1 MIDDGPETFTIGQLA
16 RRTGLPVRTIRYW
29 SDIGALPPVG
39 RTHGGYRLY
48 DAESVARLELV
59 RTLRELGLSL
69 DDVRRVLA
77 REITVAEVAA
87 AHVAALDAQI
97 RALRLSR
104 AVLSTIAERQSDTE
118 EMTLMNKLARL
129 SARERR
135 QIVEDFTDEIFA
147 GLDDANPHFQARV
160 RGVAAELPDDPTP
173 RQVDA
178 WIELAELVEDEGF
191 RAQLRRIAETDSESF
206 RDRAREPQAYL
217 RFARKAALL
226 VGEAQEQ
233 GVVPE
238 SPEADAFL
246 ERLFGPHA
254 DRAAVL
260 EQLGV
265 GGPDLRTERYFRLLA
280 VVNGYEPQPS
290 SAAAFQWLAAALR
303 AHVGS

>member
-16 RRTGLPVRTIRYW
+16 RRTGLAVRTIRYW

-39 RTHGGYRLY
+39 RSHGGYRLY

-59 RTLRELGLSL
+59 RTLRELGLCL

-104 AVLSTIAERQSDTE
+104 AVLSTIAKRQSDTE
-118 EMTLMNKLARL
+118 ETALMNKLARL

-135 QIVEDFTDEIFA
+135 QIIEDFTDEIFA
-147 GLDDANPHFQARV
+147 GIEPDPHFLQRV
-160 RGVAAELPDDPTP
+160 RNVSPELPDDPAP
-173 RQVDA
+173 QQVDA

-191 RAQLRRIAETDSESF
+191 RAQLRRIAQVESEGF
-206 RDRAREPQAYL
+206 RDRAREPLAYL
-217 RFARKAALL
+217 AFAKKAALL

-233 GVVPE
+233 AIAPE

-265 GGPDLRTERYFRLLA
+265 GGPDLRVERYFRLLA